1 MEDKLKESQ
10 PGWKEVKKHI
20 SQVTKAR
27 WQDRLDRDKNK
38 KQSYGLCE
46 RGRGWEDLG
55 EWH

>member
-1 MEDKLKESQ
+1 MEDKLKGSQ

-38 KQSYGLCE
+38 KPCAKAAGQGGTE
-46 RGRGWEDLG
+46 
-55 EWH
+55 

>member
-1 MEDKLKESQ
+1 MRSGDLNEMEVQK
-10 PGWKEVKKHI
+10 GGCI
-20 SQVTKAR
+20 C
-27 WQDRLDRDKNK
+27 